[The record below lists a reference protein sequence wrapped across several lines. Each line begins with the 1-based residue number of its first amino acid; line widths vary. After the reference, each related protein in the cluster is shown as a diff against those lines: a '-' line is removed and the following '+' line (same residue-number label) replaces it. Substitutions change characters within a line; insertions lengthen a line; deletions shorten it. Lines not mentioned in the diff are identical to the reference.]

1 MKKNPITSSV
11 IGPDGKPVAGIQ
23 GAIMKAVGVQRP
35 LVLAYLRR
43 LRRKHPNYTAAE
55 LAKLVERDYLL
66 AITGSGAAVG
76 ATAALPAVG
85 TAAALDFS
93 AAATVGFLEASALYG
108 QSLAE
113 LHGIAIENPDKAR
126 LLVMAILLGDEGSS
140 MISALTHQAV
150 GRGAGPVKGWA
161 AMFGANKPASLWSTM
176 QGAMQKTFMKKMLT
190 TQGASMLGRIVPFGI
205 GAAIGGVGNR
215 YLGKRVVEAAS
226 LAFGTLPT
234 TIPKQLLS
242 DRDRESG
249 VVVVPP
255 RAHATEADAAAEVEA
270 AIEAERSRRIQNA
283 GQQP

>member
-43 LRRKHPNYTAAE
+43 LRRKHPDYTAAE

-76 ATAALPAVG
+76 ATAALPVVG
-85 TAAALDFS
+85 TVAALGFS

-113 LHGIAIENPDKAR
+113 LHGITTENPDKAR

-140 MISALTHQAV
+140 MISSLTHQVA
-150 GRGAGPVKGWA
+150 GRGTGPIKGWA

-176 QGAMQKTFMKKMLT
+176 QGTMQKTFMKKMLA
-190 TQGASMLGRIVPFGI
+190 TQGASMLGRVVPFGI
-205 GAAIGGVGNR
+205 GAAIGGIGNR
-215 YLGKRVVEAAS
+215 YLGKRVIEAAG
-226 LAFGTLPT
+226 LAFGT
-234 TIPKQLLS
+234 IPASIPGQLLTDNERHAS
-242 DRDRESG
+242 HG
-249 VVVVPP
+249 VVV
-255 RAHATEADAAAEVEA
+255 RHAETVGMDAATAVETE
-270 AIEAERSRRIQNA
+270 IEAERLRRKNTF
-283 GQQP
+283 G

>member
-1 MKKNPITSSV
+1 MFSDHSSWPICA
-11 IGPDGKPVAGIQ
+11 DCAAGTPTTP
-23 GAIMKAVGVQRP
+23 QRNSP
-35 LVLAYLRR
+35 
-43 LRRKHPNYTAAE
+43 
-55 LAKLVERDYLL
+55 KLVERDYLL

-76 ATAALPAVG
+76 ATAALPVVG
-85 TAAALDFS
+85 TAAALGFS

-113 LHGIAIENPDKAR
+113 LHGITTENPDKAR

-140 MISALTHQAV
+140 MISALTHQAA

-176 QGAMQKTFMKKMLT
+176 QGAMQKTFMKKMLA

-234 TIPKQLLS
+234 TIPRQLLS
-242 DRDRESG
+242 DRDREAG
-249 VVVVPP
+249 VVVVVPHAHPP
-255 RAHATEADAAAEVEA
+255 PDTDAAAEVEA
-270 AIEAERSRRIQNA
+270 EIEAERSRRSKDT

>member
-1 MKKNPITSSV
+1 MKKDPITSSV

-43 LRRKHPNYTAAE
+43 LRRKHPNHTAAE

-76 ATAALPAVG
+76 ATAALPVVG
-85 TAAALDFS
+85 TAAALGFS

-113 LHGIAIENPDKAR
+113 LHGITTENPDKAR

-140 MISALTHQAV
+140 MIAAFTHQAA
-150 GRGAGPVKGWA
+150 GRGAGPIKGWA

-176 QGAMQKTFMKKMLT
+176 QGTMQKTFMKKMLA

-215 YLGKRVVEAAS
+215 YLGKRVVEAAG
-226 LAFGTLPT
+226 LAFGTIPT
-234 TIPKQLLS
+234 TIPGQLLAEPGPKS
-242 DRDRESG
+242 APTE
-249 VVVVPP
+249 VP
-255 RAHATEADAAAEVEA
+255 AGAADGEADAAAEVEA
-270 AIEAERSRRIQNA
+270 QIEAERARRNT
-283 GQQP
+283 GR

>member
-1 MKKNPITSSV
+1 MKKDPITSSV

-43 LRRKHPNYTAAE
+43 LRRKHPNHTAAE

-76 ATAALPAVG
+76 ATAALPVVG
-85 TAAALDFS
+85 TAAALGFS

-113 LHGIAIENPDKAR
+113 LHGITTENPDKAR

-140 MISALTHQAV
+140 MIAAFTHQAA

-161 AMFGANKPASLWSTM
+161 AMFGANKPASLWATM
-176 QGAMQKTFMKKMLT
+176 QGTMQKTFMKKMLA

-215 YLGKRVVEAAS
+215 YLGKRVVEAAG
-226 LAFGTLPT
+226 LAFGTIPT
-234 TIPKQLLS
+234 TIPGQLLVEPGS
-242 DRDRESG
+242 KSAPTEVSA
-249 VVVVPP
+249 
-255 RAHATEADAAAEVEA
+255 RAADGEADAAAEVEA
-270 AIEAERSRRIQNA
+270 QIEAERARRNT
-283 GQQP
+283 GR